1 MSEYRV
7 NGSMKRK
14 RRVGERVPVAF
25 RRILE
30 TDQVVT
36 LPAGILFVRRVN
48 LDPFT
53 LEGAVAPLAY
63 GLAAGLVIGLLALRV
78 HSDVISGVGAGLFS
92 AWSGWAIAANLI
104 GTPYGYGSMGGD
116 AGRMTALATYFSTTW
131 RPSDAADP
139 SLPSEYPPLYPM
151 MIGRVAAWSGHS
163 AWSLLGRCRSRVGSR
178 PDRVVRGW

>member
-1 MSEYRV
+1 MQMTKQTRL
-7 NGSMKRK
+7 RAF
-14 RRVGERVPVAF
+14 VPS
-25 RRILE
+25 
-30 TDQVVT
+30 VVT
-36 LPAGILFVRRVN
+36 LAAVLTWVVALPAGILFVRRVN
-48 LDPFT
+48 LDPLT

-178 PDRVVRGW
+178 PDRGVRGW